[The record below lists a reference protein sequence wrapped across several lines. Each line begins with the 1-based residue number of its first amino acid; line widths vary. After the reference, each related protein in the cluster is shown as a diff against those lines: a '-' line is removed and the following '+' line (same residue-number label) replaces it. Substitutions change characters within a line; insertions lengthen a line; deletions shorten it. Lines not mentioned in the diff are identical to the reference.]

1 MSDEPFIASDDR
13 PDLTL
18 DLERNVVD
26 LTVRE
31 LDSII
36 GVDPVMDVIKDHKD
50 QSKDHKDS
58 KDAKDSKDQ
67 TDHKQQKDAK
77 DQKDS
82 KDHKE
87 QKDQKE
93 QKDEKEQKDSKDHK
107 DHKDSKDGVFEKV
120 RFKEFLKDV
129 IESKHFTPE
138 KFPGIEVRL
147 AEIVS
152 ELDQLVTRVTGLEQS
167 IEELKHPKKG

>member
-18 DLERNVVD
+18 DLERKVGD

-31 LDSII
+31 LA
-36 GVDPVMDVIKDHKD
+36 GVLGFEPSMGDAKGKNQI
-50 QSKDHKDS
+50 KDHKDS
-58 KDAKDSKDQ
+58 KNIKDLKDQ
-67 TDHKQQKDAK
+67 TDQKQHKDAK

-120 RFKEFLKDV
+120 RLKEFLKDV

-152 ELDQLVTRVTGLEQS
+152 ELDQLVKRVTGLEQS
-167 IEELKHPKKG
+167 IEELKKPKKG